1 MNVDEIISTAINLGI
16 SCNVNSWLDLKKIV
30 LISIPPKDRSLFS
43 TRDPKT
49 KKQSLNKLECAI
61 ISGYQEKT
69 GIKLKVSK

>member
-1 MNVDEIISTAINLGI
+1 MNASEIISVAVSLGI

-49 KKQSLNKLECAI
+49 KKQSLNKLEHAI
-61 ISGYQEKT
+61 ISEYQEKT
-69 GIKLKVSK
+69 GIKLKVLK